1 MANSKGT
8 HDVPP
13 PSPYSDLPE
22 VVSDD
27 ILPSYDT
34 VVSNDLLQQ
43 TTAVRGILILNSQV
57 LWPAQLTLEQRM
69 AASMST

>member
-34 VVSNDLLQQ
+34 VVNNDLLQQ
-43 TTAVRGILILNSQV
+43 TTAVRGTLILDSQV
-57 LWPAQLTLEQRM
+57 VWPTQLTLEQTM